1 MIPTM
6 QTPPFTLQIEPAEG
20 CTLACSFCALQTI
33 RNNGADSNTGTHG
46 KASAPF
52 RFMELTTAQRIAS
65 EVNRLRWNP
74 RIEFAMH
81 GEPTAHAGLADI
93 IQVFRRLLPK
103 VSLMVTSNG
112 SGLLTGA
119 QVGKLFDAGLNT
131 LAFDAYKHAAWRE
144 RTLNALQSYSDL
156 FRVPMLHY
164 PEDGNASP
172 HQRFFK
178 KRIVVIA
185 DITENTSG
193 THLLTNQGGNVFKA
207 TPNALH
213 ARCAKPFRELSIRW
227 DGNVAICCDDW
238 DGSYKIGNVNDIPL
252 NLVWDHPRFYAARQ
266 ALYAGERALL
276 QPCNKCDVTTY
287 RNGLLPDKFGKE
299 SLPVPTVDTIAQI
312 VHANQGQPFSKK
324 L

>member
-1 MIPTM
+1 MTT

-33 RNNGADSNTGTHG
+33 RNNGADSNAGVHG

-52 RFMELTTAQRIAS
+52 RFMTLDTARRIAS
-65 EVNRLRWNP
+65 EVKRLGWNP

-81 GEPTAHAGLADI
+81 GEPTAHRDLDLI
-93 IQVFRRLLPK
+93 IDAFRYQLPK

-112 SGLLTGA
+112 SGLLTAGH
-119 QVGKLFDAGLNT
+119 VGRLFDVGLNT
-131 LAFDAYKHAAWRE
+131 LAFDNYKHAAWSE
-144 RTLNALQSYSDL
+144 RTLNALRSYSDL
-156 FRVPMLHY
+156 FKVPVLHY
-164 PEDGNASP
+164 PENPDASP
-172 HQRFFK
+172 HGRFFK

-193 THLLTNQGGNVFKA
+193 THLLTNQGGNVFTS

-238 DGSYKIGNVNDIPL
+238 EGSYKIGNINSMDL
-252 NLVWDHPRFYAARQ
+252 NVLWDHPRFYAARQ
-266 ALYAGERALL
+266 ALYAGERVLL
-276 QPCNKCDVTTY
+276 QPCNKCNVTTY

-299 SLPVPTVDTIAQI
+299 TLPLPNVDTIGTI
-312 VHANQGQPFSKK
+312 VHANQGKPFSEK

>member
-1 MIPTM
+1 MTE

-20 CTLACSFCALQTI
+20 CTLACSFCALQAI
-33 RNNGADSNTGTHG
+33 RTNGADANAGVHG
-46 KASAPF
+46 KASGPF
-52 RFMELTTAQRIAS
+52 RFMKLATAQRIAS

-81 GEPTAHAGLADI
+81 GEPTAHQGLADI
-93 IQVFRRLLPK
+93 IQLFRRLLPK

-131 LAFDAYKHAAWRE
+131 LAFDAYKHAAWKE
-144 RTLNALQSYSDL
+144 RSLNALQSYSDL
-156 FRVPMLHY
+156 FSVPLLHY
-164 PEDGNASP
+164 PENGDASP
-172 HQRFFK
+172 HKRFFK

-185 DITENTSG
+185 DITDNTTG
-193 THLLTNQGGNVFKA
+193 THLLTNQGGNVFKS

-213 ARCAKPFRELSIRW
+213 ERCAKPFRELSFRW
-227 DGNVAICCDDW
+227 DGNVAVCCDDW
-238 DGSYKIGNVNDIPL
+238 EGVYKIGNINSMDL
-252 NLVWDHPRFYAARQ
+252 NVLWNHPRFYAARQ
-266 ALYAGERALL
+266 ALYAGERVLL
-276 QPCNKCDVTTY
+276 APCNKCNVTTY

-299 SLPVPTVDTIAQI
+299 SLPLPDMTTIEVL
-312 VHANQGQPFSKK
+312 VHSNAGKPFSEK